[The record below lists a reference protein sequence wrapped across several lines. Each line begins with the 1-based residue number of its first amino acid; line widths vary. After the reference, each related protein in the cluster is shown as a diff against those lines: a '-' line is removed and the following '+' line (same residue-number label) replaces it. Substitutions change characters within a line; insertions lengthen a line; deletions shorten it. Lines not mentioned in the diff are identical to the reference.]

1 MHAVRRTLAA
11 AAAPLL
17 IAGLAACGSSEEPAA
32 TEQAPT
38 VEETDEEKSP
48 TEEPEEESPTEET
61 AGDAD
66 EDSPSAEAPGRS
78 DETGDSEGQASDAP
92 EESEGEES
100 GDSDD
105 AGAAGSGITSVE
117 HLWVDDSWTLEEID
131 DICGEM
137 DLSPAN
143 YSDQEGFFSC
153 GPTAASALACQVEAE
168 NLVYCITNAPDRSAI
183 SFASDKAAEDAGR
196 MPANEDALPIQ
207 VTLPGGVTCQPISHD
222 HDQHFEDMFSWYSCD
237 DGSELLTD
245 EDITNTF
252 AVEGETWTVQR
263 SVDKGAPEEVVAET
277 VTFAGT

>member
-11 AAAPLL
+11 AAAAPLL
-17 IAGLAACGSSEEPAA
+17 VAGLAACGSSEEPAA
-32 TEQAPT
+32 SEQAPT
-38 VEETDEEKSP
+38 VEETDEEQSQA
-48 TEEPEEESPTEET
+48 EQPEDPEASEGSESPEDQESDGTE
-61 AGDAD
+61 
-66 EDSPSAEAPGRS
+66 
-78 DETGDSEGQASDAP
+78 Q
-92 EESEGEES
+92 SEGEES

-105 AGAAGSGITSVE
+105 AGETEATGSGTTSVE
-117 HLWVDDSWTLEEID
+117 HLWIDDSWTIEEID

-137 DLSPAN
+137 DLSPAH

-168 NLVYCITNAPDRSAI
+168 NLVYCITNAPGRNAI
-183 SFASDKAAEDAGR
+183 SFASDKAAEDAGT
-196 MPANEDALPIQ
+196 MPANEDALPLQ

>member
-17 IAGLAACGSSEEPAA
+17 ITGLAACGSSEEPAA
-32 TEQAPT
+32 TEQAST
-38 VEETDEEKSP
+38 VKETDEEQSP
-48 TEEPEEESPTEET
+48 AEEPEDESPTEQT

-66 EDSPSAEAPGRS
+66 EDSPSAEESGGS
-78 DETGDSEGQASDAP
+78 DETGDSE
-92 EESEGEES
+92 ESEGEES
-100 GDSDD
+100 EDSDD
-105 AGAAGSGITSVE
+105 AGETGAAGSGATSVE
-117 HLWVDDSWTLEEID
+117 HLWVDDSWTVEEID

-143 YSDQEGFFSC
+143 YSDQEGFFTC

-168 NLVYCITNAPDRSAI
+168 NLVRCITNAPGRSAI
-183 SFASDKAAEDAGR
+183 SFTSDKAAEDAGA

-207 VTLPGGVTCQPISHD
+207 VTLPEDVTCQPISHD

-245 EDITNTF
+245 EDITDTF

-277 VTFAGT
+277 VTFAGG

>member
-11 AAAPLL
+11 AAAAPLL
-17 IAGLAACGSSEEPAA
+17 VAGLAACGSSEEPAA
-32 TEQAPT
+32 SEQAPT
-38 VEETDEEKSP
+38 VEEQSQA
-48 TEEPEEESPTEET
+48 EEPEDSEAPEGSESP
-61 AGDAD
+61 
-66 EDSPSAEAPGRS
+66 EDQGS
-78 DETGDSEGQASDAP
+78 DGP
-92 EESEGEES
+92 EHSEGEES

-105 AGAAGSGITSVE
+105 AGETEATGSGTTSVE
-117 HLWVDDSWTLEEID
+117 HLWIDDSWTIEETD

-168 NLVYCITNAPDRSAI
+168 NLVYCITNAPGRNAI
-183 SFASDKAAEDAGR
+183 SFASDKAAEDAGT
-196 MPANEDALPIQ
+196 MPANEDALPLQ

>member
-1 MHAVRRTLAA
+1 MHVVRRTLAA

-38 VEETDEEKSP
+38 VEETDEEQSP
-48 TEEPEEESPTEET
+48 AEESEDESPTEQT

-66 EDSPSAEAPGRS
+66 EDSPSAEESGGS
-78 DETGDSEGQASDAP
+78 DETGDS

-105 AGAAGSGITSVE
+105 AGATGAAGAGTTSVE
-117 HLWVDDSWTLEEID
+117 HLWVDDSWTIEEID

-168 NLVYCITNAPDRSAI
+168 NLVYCITNAPGRSAI
-183 SFASDKAAEDAGR
+183 SFASDKAAEDAGT

-207 VTLPGGVTCQPISHD
+207 VTLPDGVTCQPISHD

-252 AVEGETWTVQR
+252 AVEGETWTVQQ

-277 VTFAGT
+277 VTFAGS

>member
-38 VEETDEEKSP
+38 VEETDEEQSP
-48 TEEPEEESPTEET
+48 TEEPED
-61 AGDAD
+61 DAE
-66 EDSPSAEAPGRS
+66 EDSPPAEQP
-78 DETGDSEGQASDAP
+78 EDSEASEGSGSPEDQESDAP

-263 SVDKGAPEEVVAET
+263 SVDNGAPEEVVAET

>member
-1 MHAVRRTLAA
+1 MHAVRRALAA

-32 TEQAPT
+32 TEQAST
-38 VEETDEEKSP
+38 VEETGEEQSP
-48 TEEPEEESPTEET
+48 PEEPEDDGE
-61 AGDAD
+61 
-66 EDSPSAEAPGRS
+66 EDSPSAEQPEDSKA
-78 DETGDSEGQASDAP
+78 SEGSESPEDQEADEP

-100 GDSDD
+100 EDSDD
-105 AGAAGSGITSVE
+105 AGETGAAGAGTTSVE
-117 HLWVDDSWTLEEID
+117 HLWIDDSWTIEEID

-168 NLVYCITNAPDRSAI
+168 NLVRCITNAPGRSAI
-183 SFASDKAAEDAGR
+183 SFTSDKAAEDAGA

-207 VTLPGGVTCQPISHD
+207 VTLPEGVTCQPISHD

-245 EDITNTF
+245 KDITDTF

-263 SVDKGAPEEVVAET
+263 SVDKGAPEEVAAET
-277 VTFAGT
+277 VTFAGS

>member
-32 TEQAPT
+32 TEQAST
-38 VEETDEEKSP
+38 VEETDEEQSP
-48 TEEPEEESPTEET
+48 AEEPEDESPTEQT

-66 EDSPSAEAPGRS
+66 EDSPSAEESGGS
-78 DETGDSEGQASDAP
+78 DETGDSE
-92 EESEGEES
+92 ESEGEES
-100 GDSDD
+100 EDSDD
-105 AGAAGSGITSVE
+105 AGETGAAGSGATSVE
-117 HLWVDDSWTLEEID
+117 HLWVDDSWTVEEID

-143 YSDQEGFFSC
+143 YSDQEGFFTC

-168 NLVYCITNAPDRSAI
+168 NLVRCITNAPGRSAI
-183 SFASDKAAEDAGR
+183 SFTSDKAAEDAGA

-207 VTLPGGVTCQPISHD
+207 VTLPEGVTCQPIFHD

-245 EDITNTF
+245 EDITDTF

-277 VTFAGT
+277 VSFAGG